1 MMQVIR
7 FTRVCVPGHGLCL
20 SLSVFLATGDDE
32 VIERDGRTLCD
43 AYSNGH
49 ASDLV

>member
-7 FTRVCVPGHGLCL
+7 FTRVCVHGLCL
-20 SLSVFLATGDDE
+20 SLLVFLATGDDE